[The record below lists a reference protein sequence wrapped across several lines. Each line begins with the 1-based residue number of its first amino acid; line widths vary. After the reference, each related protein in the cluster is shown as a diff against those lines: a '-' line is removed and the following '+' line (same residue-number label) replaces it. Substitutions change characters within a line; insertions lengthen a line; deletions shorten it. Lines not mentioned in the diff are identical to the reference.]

1 MGKSGLNQIFVDTGF
16 IIALVNKRDQYH
28 QQAVELANR
37 YSDYPLITTDA
48 ILLEVG
54 NALVRNYKRQAIEV
68 IEQYLDDDEI
78 EVVRLTPQLFY
89 QALTRYKM
97 YQDKKWGLV
106 DCVSFTVMRQAGVT
120 QALAFDDHFVQA
132 GFQLLTP

>member
-1 MGKSGLNQIFVDTGF
+1 MQEV
-16 IIALVNKRDQYH
+16 Y
-28 QQAVELANR
+28 
-37 YSDYPLITTDA
+37 YPLITTDA

-54 NALVRNYKRQAIEV
+54 NALVRNYKIQAIEV

-78 EVVRLTPQLFY
+78 EVVSLTPLLFY

-97 YQDKKWGLV
+97 YEDKKWGLV
-106 DCVSFTVMRQAGVT
+106 DCISFTVMEEAGVT